1 MGVGNALDAWGKLT
15 DGRLVLA
22 LSSAGFRSVVA
33 AVTYTNVQVRS
44 GSGRGVGVVAPIV
57 GLLEQNAKAVGN
69 ARSWME
75 VKIRVG

>member
-44 GSGRGVGVVAPIV
+44 GSGRGVVAPIV
-57 GLLEQNAKAVGN
+57 PLLEQNAKAVGN